1 MTQEIYD
8 YYAGLS
14 AKQYKLDPKK
24 DAKVI
29 KKLTKAN
36 LKIMKQ
42 WLSVVSPTNEKP
54 FKNVALEIYKKSVK
68 ENWKMFIELI

>member
-24 DAKVI
+24 NAKVI

-36 LKIMKQ
+36 LKIMKE
-42 WLSVVSPTNEKP
+42 WLAVVSPTDENS
-54 FKNVALEIYKKSVK
+54 FKDIALKLYKKSVTH
-68 ENWKMFIELI
+68 NWKMFCELA